1 MSSLKRSFFPETV
14 AETSHPPVMHAKTKH
29 FYQFGAFR
37 LDTVRR
43 RLMHQDQVITLA
55 PKAYELLLLLLE
67 NRARVVEKD
76 ELISSL
82 WPDSIVEESNLTQN
96 IYLVRKALGE
106 EGQKQSYIETVPRRG
121 YRFTV
126 PVEETWD
133 ENTEGIVEAHP
144 LARFPV
150 VAEPE
155 AASAEKSPAPPLP
168 SGIFPPYFS
177 AAPRRR
183 RRLIGWLALGLAVIV
198 VGLVVFD
205 FVTSR
210 LAVKTE
216 PGGMIQSV
224 AVLPFKSIGAEEQD
238 NYLGLGM
245 AEVLTTQLSSLNQIT
260 VQPTS
265 AIRRYDR
272 PEANPIEAGRELKVE
287 AVLDGAFQKFG
298 NQLRVTVRLL
308 RVSDGLTLWNGK
320 FDEDFSDI
328 FKVQDSISSQ
338 VVEALALK
346 LTEEKRS
353 LLRKRYTANAAAYE
367 LYLKGRYF
375 WNKRTAEGLQKASR
389 YFEEAVAIYPNYAP
403 AWAGL
408 ADCYNLLSV
417 YDLISPRESFPK
429 ARAAAMKALE
439 LDESLAEPHASLGW
453 IRWVYDWDWPGA
465 EREFKR
471 AIELNPNYPT
481 AYYWYGACLAQRGQF
496 DEALSKL
503 KRAQQLEPLSLVVQ
517 VHLGWAYFYQD
528 QYDQA
533 IEEYQKA
540 LHLDVN
546 FPWAHFYLG
555 QAWEQKGMYREAVSE
570 LKTAIAFS
578 SGRTEFLAALGH
590 AYAESGMTV
599 EAQKILRQLMERAQ
613 QHYIS
618 PYSIALIYVGL
629 GEREQAFTWLHKAVE
644 ARSTRLVRLQVD
656 PRFDKLHADPR
667 FQELVQRIGL
677 LPRE

>member
-1 MSSLKRSFFPETV
+1 MQ
-14 AETSHPPVMHAKTKH
+14 AKTKH
-29 FYQFGAFR
+29 FYQFGSFR

-43 RLMHQDQVITLA
+43 RLLRQDQVIALP

-76 ELISSL
+76 ELLSSL
-82 WPDSIVEESNLTQN
+82 WPDSIVEESNLSQN

-121 YRFTV
+121 YRFVV
-126 PVEETWD
+126 PVEEAWV
-133 ENTEGIVEAHP
+133 ENTE
-144 LARFPV
+144 V
-150 VAEPE
+150 VAE
-155 AASAEKSPAPPLP
+155 APPPLL
-168 SGIFPPYFS
+168 SGIFPPHRAS
-177 AAPRRR
+177 ARPRW
-183 RRLIGWLALGLAVIV
+183 RRLIGWFALVSAVIV

-205 FVTSR
+205 LTPRV
-210 LAVKTE
+210 AVKTE
-216 PGGMIQSV
+216 PGMMIQSV
-224 AVLPFKSIGAEEQD
+224 AVLPFKPIGAEGRD

-245 AEVLTTQLSSLNQIT
+245 AEVLTNRLSSLNQVA
-260 VQPTS
+260 VQPTGV
-265 AIRRYDR
+265 IRRYDK

-346 LTEEKRS
+346 LTEEKRG
-353 LLRKRYTANAAAYE
+353 LLHKRYTENAAAYE

-417 YDLISPRESFPK
+417 YDLISPRESIPK

-439 LDESLAEPHASLGW
+439 FDDSLAEAHASLGW
-453 IRWVYDWDWPGA
+453 IRWVYDWDWSGA
-465 EREFKR
+465 EREFQR
-471 AIELNPNYPT
+471 AIELNANYPT
-481 AYYWYGACLAQRGQF
+481 AHYWYGTCLAQRGQF

-503 KRAQQLEPLSLVVQ
+503 KRAQQLEPLSLVVR
-517 VHLGWAYFYQD
+517 VHLGWAYFYQN
-528 QYDQA
+528 QYDRA
-533 IEEYQKA
+533 IEEYQQA
-540 LHLDVN
+540 LHLDSN

-555 QAWEQKGMYREAVSE
+555 QAWEQKGMYQEAISE
-570 LKTAIAFS
+570 LKTAVAFS
-578 SGRTEFLAALGH
+578 AGRTEFLAGLGH
-590 AYAESGMTV
+590 AYAKSGMRG
-599 EAQKILRQLMERAQ
+599 EAQKILRQLLEHSR
-613 QHYIS
+613 QHYVS

-629 GEREQAFTWLHKAVE
+629 GEKEQAFTWLQKAVE

-656 PRFDKLHADPR
+656 PRFNTLRADPR
-667 FQELVQRIGL
+667 FRNLVQQIGL
-677 LPRE
+677 LPGK